1 MECLAM
7 IDILVTTIV
16 NRAANTLS
24 IFADGQRALQPL
36 VRIAA
41 IALNNKMYAYIQ

>member
-36 VRIAA
+36 VWIATVA
-41 IALNNKMYAYIQ
+41 VDDQMYTYI